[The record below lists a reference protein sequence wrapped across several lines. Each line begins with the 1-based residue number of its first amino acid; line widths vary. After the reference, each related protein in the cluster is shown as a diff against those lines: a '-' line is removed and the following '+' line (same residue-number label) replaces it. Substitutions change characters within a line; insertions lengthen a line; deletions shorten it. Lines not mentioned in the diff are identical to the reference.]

1 MVETEKRFLGRIIV
15 LRVLFLSLGGI
26 RVGCRLQ
33 TEIHRIVMELAGL
46 FSDGIDYRLARCFSM
61 DCFMLVDGENRA
73 MKL

>member
-1 MVETEKRFLGRIIV
+1 MVETEKQPSGRASI

-26 RVGCRLQ
+26 RVGRRLQ
-33 TEIHRIVMELAGL
+33 TEIHRIVMEPAGL
-46 FSDGIDYRLARCFSM
+46 FPDGIDYRLARCFSM